1 MLETT
6 TLTPSLNE
14 FRALAREHRVISV
27 TVKVLADAETPISL
41 YRKLAL
47 DSDGAGKPGTFLFES
62 AAVGGSWSR
71 YSFIGAHSRATL
83 TTRDGEAHWQ
93 GEPPSGVPVSG
104 NPAEALRLTLEALR
118 TERHAELPPL
128 TSGLVGFVGWEAVR
142 HWEKLPHPPQDDL
155 ALPEMAL
162 NLVSDIAVH
171 DNVDGSVLLVA
182 NAINMDDSPER
193 VDEAYQDAVARL
205 DAMLLRLQTP
215 VPAAISALRP
225 AGDYLDSVRHRWPEA
240 QYLEAIDRGKEAI
253 RDGEVFQVVISRR
266 FELDSEASALDVYRV
281 LRNSNP
287 SPYMYLCNFQDSSL
301 RPYAVVG
308 SSPEALVTVKE
319 RDVITHPIA
328 GSRPRGKSHDA
339 DQALAEELLAD
350 TKERAEHLMLV
361 DLSRNDLSKVCTAG
375 TVDVTQF
382 MEVERFSHIMHLV
395 STVVGRLAPGSTAY
409 DVLAAT
415 FPAGT
420 LSGAPKPR
428 ALSLLDEL
436 EPHRRSVYGGVVG
449 YLDFAGDMDMAIAIR
464 TALLLEGTAYVQ
476 AGGGIVADSH
486 KPDEALETV
495 NKAAAPLRA
504 AHLAAFLEDAR
515 TGLATALAAEDA

>member
-6 TLTPSLNE
+6 ALTPSLNE

-27 TVKVLADAETPISL
+27 TLKVLADAETPISL

-47 DSDGAGKPGTFLFES
+47 DADGSATPGTFLFES

-83 TTRDGEAHWQ
+83 TTRDGEAFWQ
-93 GEPPSGVPVSG
+93 GEPPQGVPTSG

-118 TERHAELPPL
+118 TERHADLPPL
-128 TSGLVGFVGWEAVR
+128 TSGLVGFVGWETVR
-142 HWEKLPHPPQDDL
+142 HWERLVHPPQDDL
-155 ALPEMAL
+155 DLPELAL

-193 VDEAYQDAVARL
+193 VDEAYQDAVRRL
-205 DAMLLRLQTP
+205 DAMLGRLQR
-215 VPAAISALRP
+215 PAAAAVSALAPSR
-225 AGDYLDSVRHRWPEA
+225 DYQAAVQHRWPEA

-266 FELDSEASALDVYRV
+266 FELDCEATALDVYRM

-287 SPYMYLCNFQDSSL
+287 SPYMYLCNFEDPEG
-301 RPYAVVG
+301 REYAIVG
-308 SSPEALVTVKE
+308 SSPEALVTVTDRE
-319 RDVITHPIA
+319 VITHPIA
-328 GSRPRGKSHDA
+328 GSRPRGKTHDA
-339 DQALAEELLAD
+339 DVALAEELLAD

-361 DLSRNDLSKVCTAG
+361 DLSRNDLSRVCTAG

-395 STVVGRLAPGSTAY
+395 STVVGQLAQGSTAY

-464 TALLLEGTAYVQ
+464 TALLLDGKAYVQ

-504 AHLAAFLEDAR
+504 AHLASALRDAAP
-515 TGLATALAAEDA
+515 GLASSLTEGQ